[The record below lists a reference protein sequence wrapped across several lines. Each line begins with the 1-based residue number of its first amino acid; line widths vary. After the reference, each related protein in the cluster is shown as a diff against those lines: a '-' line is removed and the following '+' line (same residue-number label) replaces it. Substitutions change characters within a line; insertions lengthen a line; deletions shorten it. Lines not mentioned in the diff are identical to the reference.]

1 MEQKI
6 DGERRGAGG
15 GGRGGRG
22 RERRESAR
30 SKPEKDTQSWVS
42 EDKSWR
48 DLGRSSS
55 LKVIVGVGLNSES
68 R

>member
-1 MEQKI
+1 MKVNGTEKRWR
-6 DGERRGAGG
+6 EAGG
-15 GGRGGRG
+15 GEGEGGKEEKVRGVNPKRT
-22 RERRESAR
+22 R
-30 SKPEKDTQSWVS
+30 SWVS

>member
-1 MEQKI
+1 MKVNGTENRWR
-6 DGERRGAGG
+6 EAGG
-15 GGRGGRG
+15 GEGEGVKEEKVRGVNLKGTR
-22 RERRESAR
+22 
-30 SKPEKDTQSWVS
+30 SWVS